1 MIIVTVKCIN
11 EQTQLVEEI
20 NIPVKDSIL
29 QSDLDAFINTTIFS
43 PNVLKLV
50 LDSDGKSTVFYGP
63 LSYLEDE

>member
-50 LDSDGKSTVFYGP
+50 LDSDGKSTVFYGS

>member
-1 MIIVTVKCIN
+1 MITVTVKCIN

-20 NIPVKDSIL
+20 NMPIKDSIL
-29 QSDLDAFINTTIFS
+29 QSDLDAFINTTVIS
-43 PNVLKLV
+43 RNVLKVV